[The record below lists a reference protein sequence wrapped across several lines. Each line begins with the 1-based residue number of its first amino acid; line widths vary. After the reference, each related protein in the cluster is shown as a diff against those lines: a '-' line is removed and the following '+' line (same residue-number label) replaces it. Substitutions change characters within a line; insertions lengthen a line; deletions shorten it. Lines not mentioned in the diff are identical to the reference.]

1 MSDPNAPWEKRPK
14 HLQRWTDPRD
24 GRERIAYR
32 RPGSPKTELR
42 SAWGTQALAD
52 EVAKLAAAHK
62 AKPRAEAGTIVA
74 AIREYRGDY
83 HRKIEPSADWR
94 ALSAGTKA
102 NYERWLDRWETEFAG
117 VLLSDVDA
125 GYVLALRDTWA
136 ARGYRAANE
145 ALQLF
150 KNVCKAPRIRGEI
163 VGNPFEL
170 IEKVARPQELGVANP
185 RWLDDEVEIA
195 IERCIKKKHPG
206 LARAIALGRWGG
218 FRAQTIRA
226 VPRRIRIE
234 REAEDG
240 EGLERRLYWVT
251 EKRLVLCDRRE
262 DPRLTA
268 LLERTD
274 PMRARFAGK
283 VAPLTLAYN
292 AHGEPWKKRA
302 LNHAIE
308 RLVAELAAE
317 GLVRPVLTIHGLRHA
332 RGVEIALA
340 GGSDAHIMAQLDH
353 ATPRQAAAYRQQ
365 AERLGLADDAQKR
378 VDDRVVRLAE
388 RRKARRQSEAS

>member
-1 MSDPNAPWEKRPK
+1 MSDTPTPWGKRPRY
-14 HLQRWTDPRD
+14 LQRWIDPSD

-32 RPGSPKTELR
+32 RPGAPKKELFSP
-42 SAWGTQALAD
+42 WGSQALAD
-52 EVAKLAAAHK
+52 EVAALD
-62 AKPRAEAGTIVA
+62 AKHVARPKPEAGTVLA

-83 HRKIEPSADWR
+83 QLKIEPSADWR
-94 ALSAGTKA
+94 ALSPGTRR
-102 NYERWLDRWETEFAG
+102 NYERWLDRWEKAFDG
-117 VLLSDVDA
+117 VLLSDIDA

-145 ALQLF
+145 ALQLL

-163 VGNPFEL
+163 AGNPFEL
-170 IEKVARPQELGVANP
+170 IDKVARPQELGVANP
-185 RWLDDEVEIA
+185 RWLDDEVEAAIARA
-195 IERCIKKKHPG
+195 IEKKHPG

-218 FRAQTIRA
+218 FRAQSIRA
-226 VPRRIRIE
+226 VPRPARIR

-268 LLERTD
+268 LLERTE

-283 VAPLTLAYN
+283 VEPLTLAYN
-292 AHGEPWKKRA
+292 AYGEPWKKRA

-308 RLVAELAAE
+308 RLVEELAAE
-317 GLVRPVLTIHGLRHA
+317 GRARPNLTIHGLRHA

-353 ATPRQAAAYRQQ
+353 TSPRQAAKYREQ
-365 AERLGLADDAQKR
+365 AERLTLADDAQKR

-388 RRKARRQSEAS
+388 RRKKQRHSGES